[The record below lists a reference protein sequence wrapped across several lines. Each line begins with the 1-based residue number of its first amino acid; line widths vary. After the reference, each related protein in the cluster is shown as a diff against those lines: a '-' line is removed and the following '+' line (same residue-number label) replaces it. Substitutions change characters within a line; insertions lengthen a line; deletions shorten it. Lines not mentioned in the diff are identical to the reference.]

1 MSQIKFEMNP
11 QVLKKLE
18 KGLAQL
24 STGLRTLSKVCG
36 LLSEVGD
43 KKIPEVP
50 EPGQKVPEPGALV
63 PNSPFDL
70 FKQDEGFQSRLR
82 RVSFF
87 LMMPHNR
94 WGITPYDDVLKWLF
108 RKKLRS
114 DRFKNAWVHVG
125 NNWGKISQRQ
135 YEDLFQ
141 AAEVFYE
148 ECQYALEECNS
159 LAEFRKYLKCP
170 EFKKSKWER
179 RQHWKKELTRA
190 HMTEFT
196 REVHDELPSLRGG
209 KS

>member
-1 MSQIKFEMNP
+1 MNP

-43 KKIPEVP
+43 KKIPKKP
-50 EPGQKVPEPGALV
+50 SSGQKVPATDVV
-63 PNSPFDL
+63 PKKLKPTSFDL
-70 FKQDEGFQSRLR
+70 FKKDEGFQSRLE

-87 LMMPHNR
+87 LMMPRNK
-94 WGITPYDDVLKWLF
+94 WGITPYNDALKWLF
-108 RKKLRS
+108 GDYLRS
-114 DRFKNAWVHVG
+114 DRFKNAWVLVG
-125 NNWGKISQRQ
+125 KKWGKISQRQ

-141 AAEVFYE
+141 VAEVFYD
-148 ECQYALEECNS
+148 ECQYQLGECNS
-159 LAEFRKYLKCP
+159 LAEFRKYLKYP
-170 EFKKSKWER
+170 EFKESKWER

-209 KS
+209 KA